1 MSEHTRLAIALVAFI
16 SGVMGFIESMAALPA
31 ASTALAADAL
41 GLLQQ
46 SINAGI
52 ALWAIGGIKRQ
63 RWTVWAQG
71 LTMILLGTGVVLI
84 AVGRFVVGSR
94 PIPMIM
100 AIIGILALIAT
111 LASAA
116 IMLKERK
123 RPTDLKSVWHY
134 RTQDVVGHIAVLAA
148 AVTVF
153 LTESRIPDVVIGGAM
168 AALFLSA
175 GWQALVKDQLDEQF

>member
-1 MSEHTRLAIALVAFI
+1 MAEQTRIAIALVAFI

-46 SINAGI
+46 SVNAGL
-52 ALWAIGGIKRQ
+52 ALWAIAGVKRQ
-63 RWTVWAQG
+63 RWTVWVQG
-71 LTMILLGTGVVLI
+71 ITMIALGSGVVLI
-84 AVGRFVVGSR
+84 AVGRFVVGSH

-100 AIIGILALIAT
+100 AVIGAMALVAT

-123 RPTDLKSVWHY
+123 HKADLKAVWQY
-134 RTQDVVGHIAVLAA
+134 RPHDVVGHVAVLAA

-168 AALFLSA
+168 AALFLMA
-175 GWQALVKDQLDEQF
+175 GWQALTQEKLDEQF